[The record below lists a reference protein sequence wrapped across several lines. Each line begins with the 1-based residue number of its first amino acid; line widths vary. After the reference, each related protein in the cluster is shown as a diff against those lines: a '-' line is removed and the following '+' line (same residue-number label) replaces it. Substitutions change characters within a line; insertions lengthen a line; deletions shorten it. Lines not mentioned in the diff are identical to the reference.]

1 VKTGSYR
8 ELIAWQRAMVLA
20 EMAFAISRE
29 LRAAKL
35 GSLAS
40 QLERAAA
47 SIAANIAEGHGR
59 YRPGEFAHFLIVA
72 LGSLREAETF
82 VQLGGRLSVLK
93 ESTVVAFLQQADE
106 LGRVLYGLKRSVEAR
121 RPHSRLPRP
130 LPDS

>member
-1 VKTGSYR
+1 MKTGNYK
-8 ELIAWQRAMVLA
+8 ELIAWQRAMTLA
-20 EMAFAISRE
+20 EVAFAIGRQ

-35 GSLAS
+35 ATLAS

-59 YRPGEFAHFLIVA
+59 YRPGEFSHFLIIS

-82 VQLGGRLSVLK
+82 ALLGDRLRAIKAETVSV
-93 ESTVVAFLQQADE
+93 FLQQVDE
-106 LGRVLYGLKRSVEAR
+106 LGRVLYGLNRSIER
-121 RPHSRLPRP
+121 RKSASRFPRP